1 MEKELDTL
9 LQTLDKASTT
19 ENVKDLNQIE
29 EDLQNLIKEIDDK
42 LKSDLPLS
50 SKNEI
55 SDRLTKLED
64 LINKLESNK
73 NLNNELF
80 LEFKQ
85 FIEKRKLK

>member
-1 MEKELDTL
+1 MIPQKT
-9 LQTLDKASTT
+9 
-19 ENVKDLNQIE
+19 I
-29 EDLQNLIKEIDDK
+29 
-42 LKSDLPLS
+42 
-50 SKNEI
+50 
-55 SDRLTKLED
+55 ED

>member
-19 ENVKDLNQIE
+19 ENIKDLNQIE

-42 LKSDLPLS
+42 LKSGLPLS

>member
-19 ENVKDLNQIE
+19 ENVKDLHQIE
-29 EDLQNLIKEIDDK
+29 EDLQNLIKLISDK
-42 LKSDLPLS
+42 LRSDLPLS

-55 SDRLTKLED
+55 SNRLRKLED

-73 NLNNELF
+73 NFNNEIF
-80 LEFKQ
+80 VEFKQ